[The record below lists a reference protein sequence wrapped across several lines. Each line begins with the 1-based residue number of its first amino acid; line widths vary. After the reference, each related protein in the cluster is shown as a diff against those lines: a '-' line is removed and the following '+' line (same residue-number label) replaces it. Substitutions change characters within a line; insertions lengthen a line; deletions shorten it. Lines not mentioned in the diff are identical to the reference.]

1 MDDISIE
8 NNSQYQFNGK
18 YTYALRAMMITKS
31 LHPHEVNYGLIDLN
45 QRFKSIIKLQGKHS
59 IDFGSA
65 LTIFERL
72 TQGFNKRDPSSITL
86 LHILDIR

>member
-31 LHPHEVNYGLIDLN
+31 LHPHEVNYSLIDLN
-45 QRFKSIIKLQGKHS
+45 QL
-59 IDFGSA
+59 
-65 LTIFERL
+65 
-72 TQGFNKRDPSSITL
+72 
-86 LHILDIR
+86 